1 MSAGAAV
8 ISNAGPLMVLAKLN
22 LLHLLKSLY
31 GRVHFSRSVY
41 TETVIE
47 GMRQGYEDAYR
58 LEDFFRVENWIPQ
71 EIDLETLATDLREA
85 HLDAGERDTLGLA
98 LASSDALVL
107 MDESAGREI
116 ARKHS
121 VRVRGSL
128 GVLVEAHQRGLIGP
142 EQLRAYFA
150 EMARRE
156 DIWVSRALVE
166 RVLGEVFAD
175 QV

>member
-31 GRVHFSRSVY
+31 GRVHFSRSVC
-41 TETVIE
+41 
-47 GMRQGYEDAYR
+47 
-58 LEDFFRVENWIPQ
+58 
-71 EIDLETLATDLREA
+71 
-85 HLDAGERDTLGLA
+85 
-98 LASSDALVL
+98 
-107 MDESAGREI
+107 AGREI
-116 ARKHS
+116 TRKHG

-128 GVLVEAHQRGLIGP
+128 GVLVEAHQRGLIGS
-142 EQLRAYFA
+142 EQLRAYFT

-166 RVLGEVFAD
+166 RLLGEVFAD

>member
-1 MSAGAAV
+1 
-8 ISNAGPLMVLAKLN
+8 MVGFIFHDL
-22 LLHLLKSLY
+22 
-31 GRVHFSRSVY
+31 SVY
-41 TETVIE
+41 TEIVIE
-47 GMRQGYEDAYR
+47 GMRQGYDDAYR

-116 ARKHS
+116 ARKHG

-142 EQLRAYFA
+142 EQMRAYFA

-166 RVLGEVFAD
+166 RLLREVFAN